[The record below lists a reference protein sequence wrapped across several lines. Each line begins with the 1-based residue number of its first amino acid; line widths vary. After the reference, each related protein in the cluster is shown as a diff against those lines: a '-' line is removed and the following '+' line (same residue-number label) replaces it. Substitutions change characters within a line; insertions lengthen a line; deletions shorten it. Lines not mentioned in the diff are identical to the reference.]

1 MFQSDIFYWPHI
13 LRKFWFLIMNPPD
26 ILVLFDAD
34 QLHSSNSKSWRDD
47 LRAGGGGEVIGIM
60 IIIFVLIIVI
70 ILWPPSS
77 LSSLFLQD

>member
-1 MFQSDIFYWPHI
+1 
-13 LRKFWFLIMNPPD
+13 MNPPD

-47 LRAGGGGEVIGIM
+47 LRAGGGGEVISIM

-70 ILWPPSS
+70 IL
-77 LSSLFLQD
+77 